1 MLAGAQVRPDSVR
14 RDTTAAPPLSR
25 AAQDTSDAIR
35 ARAREDSLRAA
46 DTLKAPIARFEI
58 PNTFELTGRLSLTR
72 EQILSS
78 NAPNLADLLDRV
90 PGVTSFRSGWLGG
103 VHVASYQSDF
113 ARIRYFVDG
122 VELDALQPRDGG
134 VLDLT
139 DVPLWTLDG
148 LVIERVAGEVR
159 VWMQSWSTDRTTAY
173 TRADV
178 FTGDLNTNGFRALFA
193 RRYRNGLALQFGGQ
207 QVATQTGR
215 VSALSNAGSQRSAG
229 DGSQQ
234 MVNVRLGWARGLW
247 TADLYANGSTRD
259 RDPQTARED
268 FTDLPA
274 FKGNRRE
281 GYARVAYGDTARGLW
296 GHGIVNL
303 LRTRIDGIR
312 STTPPTNGDTEVD
325 SARSDTIAGRTQQI
339 VALGYRANVWQVSV
353 LDRVRPVAGVSIHAP
368 AARASI
374 GNARFGVGGYG
385 EYGGLDSTRRID
397 VTGRALVFPWLGIT
411 GSFSDRTPTGD
422 RDGLSTQNVRLE
434 GALRYRG
441 VWISAG
447 GIQAKGAEFNTPV
460 LLGTESVRLTDPST
474 ATGVT
479 GSVHGK
485 VYKDLSL
492 DMGFERWNTPQF
504 GRPKLRV
511 RTEVALISEW
521 RRKFPKGQFGVDA
534 RVTHEWR
541 DRVPFFFATST
552 TTAPADIRNAERYS
566 MFTGQ
571 LQLRLQRAS
580 LFYVYRNLTG
590 NAYEQIPGLTMPPA
604 VQMYGMRWEFFN

>member
-1 MLAGAQVRPDSVR
+1 M
-14 RDTTAAPPLSR
+14 
-25 AAQDTSDAIR
+25 IK

-46 DTLKAPIARFEI
+46 DTVKAPIARFEI
-58 PNTFELTGRLSLTR
+58 PNTLELTGRLSLTR
-72 EQILSS
+72 EEILSS
-78 NAPNLADLLDRV
+78 NAVNLVDLLDRV
-90 PGVTSFRSGWLGG
+90 PGVTTFRSGWLGG

-113 ARIRYFVDG
+113 ARVRYFVDG
-122 VELDALQPRDGG
+122 VELDAVQPRDGG

-148 LVIERVAGEVR
+148 MVIERVAGEVR
-159 VWMQSWSTDRTTAY
+159 VWMRSWSTDRTTAF

-215 VSALSNAGSQRSAG
+215 VSALSAGGSQRAAG

-247 TADLYANGSTRD
+247 TADMYANGSTRD

-281 GYARVAYGDTARGLW
+281 GYLRVAYGDTAQGLW
-296 GHGIVNL
+296 GNAIVNL

-312 STTPPTNGDTEVD
+312 ATAPAAGADPAVD
-325 SARSDTIAGRTQQI
+325 PARSDTIAGRTQQLLA
-339 VALGYRANVWQVSV
+339 VGYRGGAWQVSL
-353 LDRVRPVAGVSIHAP
+353 LDRVRPVDGIAIHAP

-374 GNARFGVGGYG
+374 GTSRFGVGGYA
-385 EYGGLDSTRRID
+385 EYGGIDSTRRVD
-397 VTGRALVFPWLGIT
+397 VTGRALIFPWLGIT
-411 GSFSDRTPTGD
+411 GSISDRAPSNG
-422 RDGLSTQNVRLE
+422 RIGLSTQNVRLE
-434 GALRYRG
+434 GAVRYRD
-441 VWISAG
+441 VWVSG
-447 GIQAKGAEFNTPV
+447 GAVQATSAEFDSPT
-460 LLGTESVRLTDPST
+460 LLGAAPVQLTNPAK
-474 ATGVT
+474 ATGLT
-479 GSVHGK
+479 GTVHGK
-485 VYKDLSL
+485 VYKDLRL
-492 DMGFERWNTPQF
+492 DVGFERWNTAQF
-504 GRPKLRV
+504 GRPNLRV
-511 RTEVALISEW
+511 RTELALISEW

-534 RVTHEWR
+534 RVTHELR
-541 DRVPFFFATST
+541 DRVPFFFAAGTLT
-552 TTAPADIRNAERYS
+552 DPADIRFAERYS

-590 NAYEQIPGLTMPPA
+590 NAYEQIPGLTLPPA
-604 VQMYGMRWEFFN
+604 LQMYGMRWEFFN